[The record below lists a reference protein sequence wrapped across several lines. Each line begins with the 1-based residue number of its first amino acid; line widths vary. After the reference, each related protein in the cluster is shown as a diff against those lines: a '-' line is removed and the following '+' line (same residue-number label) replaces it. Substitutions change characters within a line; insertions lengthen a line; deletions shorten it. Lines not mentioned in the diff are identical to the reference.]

1 MPVDLTISPCLITSF
16 DTRPMQPVHRQDYR
30 VNLFDNRY
38 TAARTL
44 VLCLVLVAV
53 CYSNS
58 IPNAFIL
65 DDILIVGANERI
77 RHIDP
82 LHFLF
87 QSYWGDL
94 NHAGIYRPLTI
105 FTFSLEY
112 PIWGVWASGFR
123 ITNLLLHAV
132 NGWLVFLLARG
143 FLGSPVA
150 ALASAVVYIVHP
162 IQTEAVVS
170 IVSRSEL
177 LAAGLFFTAWL
188 AFRKGRTWVTA
199 IIYFLAALAKESAIT
214 LPAILMLE
222 MAVTEGGIRKV
233 RESWRRFAVLA
244 MTGIAYLT
252 LRVYVLGG
260 LGIPPSGQYLNGTLT
275 LTERWLTSGRVFL
288 QYFRLILAPV
298 QIASDYDFNSI
309 PIAGIRDWDAWLGLA
324 VVGAAII
331 LAVRFFKLRPAVSLG
346 ILFFFI
352 ALLPVSN
359 WIMPIALLMA
369 ERFLYLPIFGF
380 ALLAGLMWA
389 GIQQRGPRRLIMGG
403 FVTFSAL
410 LCISHNYIWQDTLT
424 FHQNAV
430 RVVPSNARAR
440 FGYGYALLRLDKV
453 PEAKEQ
459 FEAGLRIMPANPALL
474 AGLASATMRLDGNCS
489 RARPMLTRALT
500 AEPGQWHSLWVLGDC
515 FRMEGRIEQAEQSYR
530 LAVRNSEFPDARLLF
545 SWAGI
550 LEGMGET
557 KAALAAYERAALIDP
572 EDRAI
577 RMRISQLTRSN

>member
-1 MPVDLTISPCLITSF
+1 M
-16 DTRPMQPVHRQDYR
+16 
-30 VNLFDNRY
+30 NLFDNNRY

-87 QSYWGDL
+87 QPYWGDL

-123 ITNLLLHAV
+123 ITNLLLHAL

-143 FLGSPVA
+143 LLGSPVA

-170 IVSRSEL
+170 IVGRSEL
-177 LAAGLFFTAWL
+177 LAAGLFFAAWL
-188 AFRKGRTWVTA
+188 AFRKGRTWVA
-199 IIYFLAALAKESAIT
+199 ALVYFLAALAKESAIT

-222 MAVTEGGIRKV
+222 MALTEGGIRKV

-244 MTGIAYLT
+244 MTGTAYLT
-252 LRVYVLGG
+252 LRFCVLGG
-260 LGIPPSGQYLNGTLT
+260 LGIPTSGQYLNGALT

-309 PIAGIRDWDAWLGLA
+309 PVGGIWDWDAWLGLA
-324 VVGAAII
+324 IVGAAII
-331 LAVRFFKLRPAVSLG
+331 LAVRFFKLRPAVSIG

-369 ERFLYLPIFGF
+369 ERFLYLPIFGL

-389 GIQQRGPRRLIMGG
+389 GIQQQGPRRLIMGG

-410 LCISHNYIWQDTLT
+410 LCISHNYVWQDTLT
-424 FHQNAV
+424 FHENAV
-430 RVVPSNARAR
+430 RIVPNNARAR
-440 FGYGYALLRLDKV
+440 LGYGYALLRMNKV
-453 PEAKEQ
+453 VEAKEQ
-459 FEAGLRIMPANPALL
+459 FEAGLRILPKNAPLL
-474 AGLASATMRLDGNCS
+474 AGLADATMKLDGRCD
-489 RARPMLTRALT
+489 RVRPLLAQALT
-500 AEPGQWHSLWVLGDC
+500 IDPGQWHSLWVLGDC
-515 FRMEGRIEQAEQSYR
+515 FMMEGNVDRAEQSYR
-530 LAVRNSEFPDARLLF
+530 LAIERTEFPDAKLLLSWARLLER
-545 SWAGI
+545 AGK
-550 LEGMGET
+550 T
-557 KAALAAYERAALIDP
+557 PAALAAYQRAALIDP
-572 EDRAI
+572 TDEGI
-577 RMRISQLTRSN
+577 RTKLRQLMQSN

>member
-1 MPVDLTISPCLITSF
+1 
-16 DTRPMQPVHRQDYR
+16 
-30 VNLFDNRY
+30 VNLFDNHY
-38 TAARTL
+38 TATRTFL
-44 VLCLVLVAV
+44 LCLLLVAV
-53 CYSNS
+53 CYANS

-65 DDILIVGANERI
+65 DDILVVGANERI

-143 FLGSPVA
+143 LLGSPVA
-150 ALASAVVYIVHP
+150 AVASAVVYIVHP

-260 LGIPPSGQYLNGTLT
+260 LGIPPNGQYLNGTLT
-275 LTERWLTSGRVFL
+275 LFERWLTSGRVFL
-288 QYFRLILAPV
+288 QYFKLILAPV

-309 PIAGIRDWDAWLGLA
+309 PVAGIGDWDAWLGLA
-324 VVGAAII
+324 LVAGAIVLGLNFIKVRRVVTI
-331 LAVRFFKLRPAVSLG
+331 G

-369 ERFLYLPIFGF
+369 ERFLYLPMFGF
-380 ALLAGLMWA
+380 ALLAGLIWA
-389 GIQQRGPRRLIMGG
+389 GIQQRGPRRLVAGG
-403 FVTFSAL
+403 FVTLAVL
-410 LCISHNYIWQDTLT
+410 LCVSHNYVWQDTLT
-424 FHQNAV
+424 FHENAV
-430 RVVPSNARAR
+430 RTVPNNARAR
-440 FGYGYALLRLDKV
+440 LGYGFALLRMNKV
-453 PEAKEQ
+453 TEAKEQ
-459 FEAGLRIMPANPALL
+459 FEAGLRILPKSAPLL
-474 AGLASATMRLDGNCS
+474 AGLASATMKLDGRCD
-489 RARPMLTRALT
+489 RVRPLLGHAF
-500 AEPGQWHSLWVLGDC
+500 AIEPGHWHSLWVLGDC
-515 FRMEGRIEQAEQSYR
+515 FMIEGDTDHAEQSYR
-530 LAVRNSEFPDARLLF
+530 LAIQNTEFPDAKLLF
-545 SWAGI
+545 SWARL
-550 LEGMGET
+550 LESTGKT
-557 KAALAAYERAALIDP
+557 QSAVATYKRAALIDP
-572 EDRAI
+572 TDEGI
-577 RMRISQLTRSN
+577 RMKLRQLTQSN

>member
-1 MPVDLTISPCLITSF
+1 
-16 DTRPMQPVHRQDYR
+16 

-38 TAARTL
+38 TATRTFL
-44 VLCLVLVAV
+44 LCLLLVAV
-53 CYSNS
+53 CYANS

-65 DDILIVGANERI
+65 DDILVVGANERI
-77 RHIDP
+77 RHVDP

-143 FLGSPVA
+143 LLGSPVA

-244 MTGIAYLT
+244 MSGIAYLT

-260 LGIPPSGQYLNGTLT
+260 LGIPPNGQYLNGTLT
-275 LTERWLTSGRVFL
+275 LFERWLTSGRVFL
-288 QYFRLILAPV
+288 QYFKLILAPV

-309 PIAGIRDWDAWLGLA
+309 PVAGIGDWDAWLGLA
-324 VVGAAII
+324 LVAGAIVLALNFTKVRPVVTI
-331 LAVRFFKLRPAVSLG
+331 G

-369 ERFLYLPIFGF
+369 ERFLYLPMFGF
-380 ALLAGLMWA
+380 ALLAGLIWA
-389 GIQQRGPRRLIMGG
+389 GIQQRGPRRLVAGG
-403 FVTFSAL
+403 FVTLAVL
-410 LCISHNYIWQDTLT
+410 LCVSHNYVWQDTLT
-424 FHQNAV
+424 FHENAV
-430 RVVPSNARAR
+430 RTVPNNARAR
-440 FGYGYALLRLDKV
+440 LGYGFALLRMNKV
-453 PEAKEQ
+453 TEAKEQ
-459 FEAGLRIMPANPALL
+459 FEAGLRILPKSAPLL
-474 AGLASATMRLDGNCS
+474 AGLASATMKLDGRCD
-489 RARPMLTRALT
+489 RVRPLLGQAFSI
-500 AEPGQWHSLWVLGDC
+500 EPGQSHSLWVLGDC
-515 FRMEGRIEQAEQSYR
+515 FMIEGDTDHAEQSYR
-530 LAVRNSEFPDARLLF
+530 LAIQNTEFPDAKLLF
-545 SWAGI
+545 SWARL
-550 LEGMGET
+550 LESTGKT
-557 KAALAAYERAALIDP
+557 QAAVATYKRAALIDP
-572 EDRAI
+572 TDEGIQMKLR
-577 RMRISQLTRSN
+577 QLTQSN